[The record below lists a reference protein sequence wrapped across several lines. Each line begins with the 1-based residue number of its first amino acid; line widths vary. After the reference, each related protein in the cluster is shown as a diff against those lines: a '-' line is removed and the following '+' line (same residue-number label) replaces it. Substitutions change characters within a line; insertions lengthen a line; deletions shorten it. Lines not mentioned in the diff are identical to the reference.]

1 NAASQLEA
9 TVGMPVV
16 VTKAYALRSHKAF
29 RSPGRRLFIY
39 PLKRSGARDALRRLA
54 VAAYAARSV
63 LRRRLATPFAVIGLA
78 LGIAIASA
86 PWVATDSTLRGLAD
100 YYVGGVSIDLTAS
113 GSERNVVNASVAAGW

>member
-1 NAASQLEA
+1 
-9 TVGMPVV
+9 M
-16 VTKAYALRSHKAF
+16 
-29 RSPGRRLFIY
+29 RRFDRPEDDSFIY

-63 LRRRLATPFAVIGLA
+63 LRRRLATASALIGLA

-86 PWVATDSTLRGLAD
+86 PWVATDSTLRGLTD

-113 GSERNVVNASVAAGW
+113 GSDRNVVNASVAAGGGPDGARAEPLVGVAMSGRRRSL